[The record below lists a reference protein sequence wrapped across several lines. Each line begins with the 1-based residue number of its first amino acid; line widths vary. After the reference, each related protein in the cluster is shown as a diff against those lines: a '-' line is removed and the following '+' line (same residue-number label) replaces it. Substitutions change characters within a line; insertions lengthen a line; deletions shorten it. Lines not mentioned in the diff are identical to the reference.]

1 METIIA
7 YILKDTL
14 HIRTQRNY
22 HMTSSCEEKK
32 RDRQH
37 SLPLRDGKHDFEDS
51 ASWEKNKA
59 QRESG

>member
-22 HMTSSCEEKK
+22 HMISSCEEKK
-32 RDRQH
+32 KRKKARKEE
-37 SLPLRDGKHDFEDS
+37 SIC
-51 ASWEKNKA
+51 KNKLKMA
-59 QRESG
+59 GGNS

>member
-32 RDRQH
+32 REKK
-37 SLPLRDGKHDFEDS
+37 LEKKKVS
-51 ASWEKNKA
+51 A
-59 QRESG
+59 RIG